1 MACIDLHRYFMRYKL
16 TRESIMFTSLFRISL
31 MVVALYGFLGISNAI
46 ADKSISQA
54 PGFTLDGQKQQI
66 KLSKYRGKVVYI
78 DFWASWCQP
87 CRKSFTWMN
96 KMQSL
101 YGSEGFTVIAI
112 NLDES
117 RTKADKFLQQIPA
130 NFDVAFDPQG
140 NTAEAYKIKAMPS
153 SYLIDKNG
161 NVVHANLGFRNKDE
175 DKLETKIRKLVRQST
190 VALR

>member
-1 MACIDLHRYFMRYKL
+1 MI
-16 TRESIMFTSLFRISL
+16 
-31 MVVALYGFLGISNAI
+31 VALYGISGGVNAI
-46 ADKSISQA
+46 AANPANQA
-54 PGFTLDGQKQQI
+54 PDFRLEGQQKHI
-66 KLSKYRGKVVYI
+66 ELSKYHGQIVYI

-101 YGSEGFTVIAI
+101 YGSEGFKVIAI

-117 RTKADKFLQQIPA
+117 RAKADKFLQQMPA

-161 NVVHANLGFRNKDE
+161 KVVHANLGFRGNDE
-175 DKLETKIRKLVRQST
+175 DELETKIRNLLHQST
-190 VALR
+190 VASR

>member
-1 MACIDLHRYFMRYKL
+1 MFDSLLKTLLMA
-16 TRESIMFTSLFRISL
+16 
-31 MVVALYGFLGISNAI
+31 VALCGFLISGNAI
-46 ADKSISQA
+46 AANPANQA
-54 PGFTLDGQKQQI
+54 PDFRLEGQQKQI
-66 KLSKYRGKVVYI
+66 ELSKYHGQIVYI

-101 YGSEGFTVIAI
+101 YGSEGFKVIAI

-117 RTKADKFLQQIPA
+117 RAKADKFLQQIPA

-161 NVVHANLGFRNKDE
+161 KVVHANLGFRGNDE
-175 DKLETKIRKLVRQST
+175 DELETKIRNLVRQST
-190 VALR
+190 VASR

>member
-1 MACIDLHRYFMRYKL
+1 
-16 TRESIMFTSLFRISL
+16 
-31 MVVALYGFLGISNAI
+31 MVVALYGFPGGGNAI
-46 ADKSISQA
+46 AANPTNQA
-54 PGFTLDGQKQQI
+54 PDFRLEGQHKQI
-66 KLSKYRGKVVYI
+66 ELSKYHGKIVYI

-101 YGSEGFTVIAI
+101 YGSEGFKVIAI

-117 RTKADKFLQQIPA
+117 RAKADEFLQQFPA
-130 NFDVAFDPQG
+130 NFDIAFDPQG

-161 NVVHANLGFRNKDE
+161 KVMHANLGFRGNDE
-175 DKLETKIRKLVRQST
+175 DELETKIRNLIHQST
-190 VALR
+190 VASR

>member
-1 MACIDLHRYFMRYKL
+1 MFDSLLKTLLMA
-16 TRESIMFTSLFRISL
+16 
-31 MVVALYGFLGISNAI
+31 VALCGFLISGNAI
-46 ADKSISQA
+46 AANPANQA
-54 PGFTLDGQKQQI
+54 PDFTLEGQQKQI
-66 KLSKYRGKVVYI
+66 ELSKYHGQIVYI

-101 YGSEGFTVIAI
+101 YGSEGFKVIAI

-117 RTKADKFLQQIPA
+117 RAKADEFLQQIPA

-161 NVVHANLGFRNKDE
+161 KVVHANLGFRDNDE
-175 DKLETKIRKLVRQST
+175 DELETKIRNLVRQST
-190 VALR
+190 VASR

>member
-1 MACIDLHRYFMRYKL
+1 MLVSFL
-16 TRESIMFTSLFRISL
+16 RISL
-31 MVVALYGFLGISNAI
+31 TMMALYGFLGSSNAI
-46 ADKSISQA
+46 ATDA
-54 PGFTLDGQKQQI
+54 PNFILEGQQNQI
-66 KLSKYRGKVVYI
+66 ELNKYRGKIVYV

-101 YGSEGFTVIAI
+101 YGNEGFRVIAI

-117 RTKADKFLQQIPA
+117 RSKANKFLQQIPA

-140 NTAEAYKIKAMPS
+140 NTAEAYKVKAMPS

-161 NVVHANLGFRNKDE
+161 KLVHANLGFRGNDE
-175 DKLETKIRKLVRQST
+175 DILEVKIRKLIKQST
-190 VALR
+190 VASR

>member
-1 MACIDLHRYFMRYKL
+1 MI
-16 TRESIMFTSLFRISL
+16 
-31 MVVALYGFLGISNAI
+31 VALCGFLVSGNAI
-46 ADKSISQA
+46 AANPANQA
-54 PGFTLDGQKQQI
+54 PDFRLEGQQKQI
-66 KLSKYRGKVVYI
+66 ELSKYHGQIVYI

-101 YGSEGFTVIAI
+101 YGSEGFKVIAI

-117 RTKADKFLQQIPA
+117 RAKADKFLQQIPA

-140 NTAEAYKIKAMPS
+140 NTAKAYKIKAMPS

-161 NVVHANLGFRNKDE
+161 KVVHANLGFRGNDE
-175 DKLETKIRKLVRQST
+175 DELETKIRNLLHQST

>member
-1 MACIDLHRYFMRYKL
+1 MA
-16 TRESIMFTSLFRISL
+16 
-31 MVVALYGFLGISNAI
+31 VALYCFPGGGSAI
-46 ADKSISQA
+46 AANPTIQA
-54 PGFTLDGQKQQI
+54 PNFILEGQQKQI
-66 KLSKYRGKVVYI
+66 ELNKYHGKIVYL

-101 YGSEGFTVIAI
+101 YGSEGFKIIAI

-117 RTKADKFLQQIPA
+117 RTKANKFLQQIPA

-140 NTAEAYKIKAMPS
+140 TTAEAYKVKAMPS

-161 NVVHANLGFRNKDE
+161 NVVHANLGFRSNDE
-175 DKLETKIRKLVRQST
+175 DELEAKIRKLVRQST
-190 VALR
+190 VASR

>member
-1 MACIDLHRYFMRYKL
+1 
-16 TRESIMFTSLFRISL
+16 
-31 MVVALYGFLGISNAI
+31 MVIALYGFFGSGNAI
-46 ADKSISQA
+46 AANSTNQA
-54 PGFTLDGQKQQI
+54 PDFKLEGQQKQI
-66 KLSKYRGKVVYI
+66 ELSKYHGKVVYV

-101 YGSEGFTVIAI
+101 YGSEGFKVIAI

-130 NFDVAFDPQG
+130 NFDVAFDPKG
-140 NTAEAYKIKAMPS
+140 NTAEAYEVKAMPS

-161 NVVHANLGFRNKDE
+161 NVVHANLGFRGNDE
-175 DKLETKIRKLVRQST
+175 DELETKIRSLVRQST
-190 VALR
+190 VASR

>member
-1 MACIDLHRYFMRYKL
+1 
-16 TRESIMFTSLFRISL
+16 MFISL
-31 MVVALYGFLGISNAI
+31 LRTSFMIVALYGITGGGNAI
-46 ADKSISQA
+46 AANPTNQA
-54 PGFTLDGQKQQI
+54 PDFSLEGQQKQI
-66 KLSKYRGKVVYI
+66 ELSKYHGKVVYV

-101 YGSEGFTVIAI
+101 YGSEGFKVIAI

-117 RTKADKFLQQIPA
+117 RAKADKFLHQMPA
-130 NFDVAFDPQG
+130 NFDVAFDQQG

-161 NVVHANLGFRNKDE
+161 KVVHANLGFRGNDE
-175 DKLETKIRKLVRQST
+175 D
-190 VALR
+190 

>member
-1 MACIDLHRYFMRYKL
+1 M
-16 TRESIMFTSLFRISL
+16 T
-31 MVVALYGFLGISNAI
+31 VALCGFFVGGSAI
-46 ADKSISQA
+46 AANPANQA
-54 PGFTLDGQKQQI
+54 PDFKLEGQQKQI
-66 KLSKYRGKVVYI
+66 ELSKYHGKVVFI

-101 YGSEGFTVIAI
+101 YGSEGFKVIAI

-117 RTKADKFLQQIPA
+117 RAKADEFLQQIPA

-161 NVVHANLGFRNKDE
+161 KVVHANLGFRGNDE
-175 DKLETKIRKLVRQST
+175 DKLETKIRNLVRQTT
-190 VALR
+190 VASR